1 MKSKIIFFIGFMMFF
16 LGSYF
21 SDKYSI
27 VAVIAILGA
36 MIMGS
41 SFLFSTNKK
50 SNS

>member
-1 MKSKIIFFIGFMMFF
+1 MMFF

-50 SNS
+50 VIHSISNDEKPTL